1 MSMGAKVKVY
11 LSRAES
17 AEWGDAEFRETFLA
31 RLKPQVREKGRKY
44 YEVFDAA
51 GRTLVAGAVDA

>member
-11 LSRAES
+11 LSRSES
-17 AEWGDAEFRETFLA
+17 AEWAADAEFRATFLA
-31 RLKPQVREKGRKY
+31 RLKPQVREKGRRY

-51 GRTLVAGAVDA
+51 GRALAAGEAT